1 MGVFDMLKIDQ
12 NIFDIGRMDTL
23 AMGDS
28 PLHRL
33 DPRAKLVTT
42 LVFIVTVVSF
52 GKYELSALIPF
63 FIFPLVQISAA
74 SLPVGYLLRKVLI
87 VAPFALFIG
96 IFNPLLDR
104 DILFSLAS
112 VQISGGWISYLSIL
126 LRFVLTVTAA
136 LTLVALT
143 GFNTVC
149 LALERLGTPRPFVV
163 QLLFLY
169 RYIFVLTDEAARLAR
184 ARALRTFES
193 KGMGF
198 TPFVS
203 ILGQLLLRTLDRA
216 QRVHLAMRCRG
227 FEGHMPILR
236 PMHFGLKE
244 ARHLTFWLLLFALLR
259 LYNLPIQLGRWIT
272 GLFT

>member
-1 MGVFDMLKIDQ
+1 MGVFNMLKIDQ

-52 GKYELSALIPF
+52 GKYEVSALIPF
-63 FIFPLVQISAA
+63 CIFPLVQISVG
-74 SLPVGYLLRKVLI
+74 SLPLGYLLRKVLI
-87 VAPFALFIG
+87 VTPLALFIG

-104 DILFSLAS
+104 DILVHLGS
-112 VQISGGWISYLSIL
+112 VHISGGWISFLSIL

-149 LALERLGTPRPFVV
+149 LALEKLGTPRAFVV

-169 RYIFVLTDEAARLAR
+169 RYIFVLIDEAARLAR

-198 TPFVS
+198 KPFVS
-203 ILGQLLLRTLDRA
+203 LLAQLLLRTLDRA

-227 FEGHMPILR
+227 FAGHMPILR
-236 PMHFGLKE
+236 PMHFGLTE
-244 ARHLTFWLLLFALLR
+244 VRHLAFWLLIFTLLR
-259 LYNLPIQLGRWIT
+259 LYNLPMQLGRWMT
-272 GLFT
+272 GLFS